1 MLSGDAIEVSV
12 VLPCLNEAE
21 TVASCISR
29 AWEGLRAAD
38 VIGEVIVADNG
49 STDGSAE
56 CARAAGARVVHAPHR
71 GYGAALMAGID
82 AARGRYV
89 IMGDADGSYDFRE
102 IPRFVSR
109 LRDGAHLVQG
119 CRFPVGGGAIRS
131 GAMPFLHRWIG
142 NPLFSLLARWW
153 FRAPIHDVNCG
164 LRGFIRSHQQHLEQQ
179 CTGMEF
185 ANEMVIKMS
194 LSGAIISEVP
204 VTLSRDGRHSH
215 PPHLRTW
222 RDGWRTLRF
231 YLLCSPR
238 WLFLVPGSTL
248 VGVGIVLVLA
258 GYSTIRV
265 GAVTFDVNTMLF
277 GTLFIAT
284 GMQTALLAVFTKT
297 FAVNER
303 LLPTDAR
310 LTRVL
315 SSRVLHAVMCLGV
328 GALLGGGAILSWE
341 VIKWQRAAFGPLDGA
356 EVARRVIPGVLL
368 ALVGAQAVLSTF
380 FLEVLGLQRR
390 VAGSSRIIASEG
402 LRRAQ
407 P

>member
-1 MLSGDAIEVSV
+1 
-12 VLPCLNEAE
+12 
-21 TVASCISR
+21 
-29 AWEGLRAAD
+29 
-38 VIGEVIVADNG
+38 
-49 STDGSAE
+49 
-56 CARAAGARVVHAPHR
+56 
-71 GYGAALMAGID
+71 
-82 AARGRYV
+82 
-89 IMGDADGSYDFRE
+89 
-102 IPRFVSR
+102 
-109 LRDGAHLVQG
+109 
-119 CRFPVGGGAIRS
+119 
-131 GAMPFLHRWIG
+131 
-142 NPLFSLLARWW
+142 
-153 FRAPIHDVNCG
+153 
-164 LRGFIRSHQQHLEQQ
+164 
-179 CTGMEF
+179 MEF

-356 EVARRVIPGVLL
+356 EVVRRVIPGVLL